1 MTTRILGSKVIFYMM
16 ILCCLSMAG
25 IAQTVFTDNFNRASL
40 SPGGSPSLT
49 YTSVN
54 TGSGSSA
61 ISGSSFLQINNGGT
75 AGRSYVHGPLSS
87 YSSPFTGTLTNN
99 TNIVTWTFNM
109 RYNRTTAPSGF
120 DNNNYGSAVVLAAS
134 SGTLT
139 GGNGYAV
146 VYGGTEA
153 TKRYKLVSYSGGLDA
168 NGNITDIISSTAAA
182 PANFNNYVSIR
193 VTYNPVSDT
202 WALYFRDDGNSAWAD
217 PSSGVTTQ
225 VGSNTVNTAYTNT
238 ALTNF
243 GYLWNYSTAGGQNAQ
258 FDNFTVSVSTDPL
271 LIPSVGSLSFGNQ
284 IPLTNSP
291 AQTFTF
297 SVDNLSPAAGNV
309 NIDAPNADFEV
320 SNDGASWFSSTSIG
334 YSGGAITNAT
344 VYVRFTPQSAGAKS
358 GDLTFSGG
366 GLSSPPTVALTGTG
380 QAAANIKTWN
390 VNSGNWN
397 TAGSWSPSGVP
408 VAGDIVRFNNSNNI
422 TVTVN
427 TGPATLSGLQFNGS
441 GIVNLQPGG
450 NNRTI
455 TINNPGSALSIS
467 SSSTVNLVGAGNDNI
482 TIAFSGSGNYSEIAG
497 NLNLNV
503 SSGDIGTLNTT
514 NSNTTVTGTLT
525 KAGGTLTS
533 TAANLVF
540 ENGGT
545 YVHAV
550 NGNAIATATWRD
562 GSTCR
567 VTGVT
572 TTVPT
577 VASFA
582 QSFSNF
588 EWDCTGQTSS
598 VSLIG
603 NLTTIRNNFNMVS
616 SGSAVLQMAISGA
629 VFTVNIGGN
638 YTQTGGSLT
647 LNTTSGEAT
656 VNINGNFSMS
666 AGTLTRG
673 AGTGNINFTGT
684 AVQQFSK
691 SGGTISGT
699 LPFTVKTGATV
710 DFGTSVLDGT
720 SATFTSETG
729 STLITSNNGGF
740 SSSGNSGSIQVGG
753 TRTYNNAGSYE
764 FRGSNT
770 GSFTTASNQVAN
782 LAFNRSAGVTIDR
795 DFTVTGT
802 LNLQDG
808 IVTTGSNAITVNAS
822 GNISNASSSN
832 YINGRLNHVY
842 NSTGSKTF
850 PIGKGGNYR
859 PVTLEYLSLTGTST
873 VSAEQ
878 FESALP
884 GTLPANT
891 NLFADRHWD
900 ISQTG
905 GSGLSYRLTLDAT
918 GYTPNGDVVILRN
931 EAGTITSNPT
941 TTPNYTNSSALS
953 AFGLFALG
961 SDCAAVTTANA
972 GPDQTDLLTC
982 GLTSVT
988 LAANTPT
995 FGTGAWSII
1004 SGTGG
1009 SFIDASDPATTFNG
1023 VNGNAYTLRWTV
1035 TNGNCSAFDDVDI
1048 ALNAIPVA
1056 GITNNSGF
1064 TELTC
1069 TNTSVSVTAT
1079 GGATYSWDNGLGTNA
1094 NASITAPGTYTVTVT
1109 TAAGCTDTESII
1121 ITQNIIQPAVPGAI
1135 TGPLDVCPHVN
1146 TGIPITYTS
1155 SPSVGAVSYVWAV
1168 PPGATIQSGQGTTSI
1183 DVLIDNG
1190 FAQTN
1195 QQFKIRAVGANGC
1208 LSDPSSLIVLKNIPA
1223 IPAAISGPT
1232 NACPFVGQPGTV
1244 TYSIAPVANATSY
1257 TWTVQGTGISLVS
1270 GQGTTSVEVSFGVNF
1285 NTGNIRVTANS
1296 NCGNRSPR
1304 TLSISRQIPAAPTAI
1319 NGQTNVCS
1327 FIGTNNPVTYTIDPV
1342 ANATSYTWTAPPN
1355 ATIVSGQGTTSVDVT
1370 FQSGFS
1376 TSVLKVK
1383 SVSNCFTSGD
1393 RQLTL
1398 TAAST
1403 STPGL
1408 ISGPTNACT
1417 FIGTMD
1423 EATYTIRKVTNAV
1436 SYNWTVPT
1444 GATITSH
1451 PAGLGAND
1459 TIITVAFDNSFVSGT
1474 NISVQAVNCNT
1485 SSPRNFTVY
1494 RNTASTPGLISG
1506 PVNVCEYKISPANPS
1521 GTTATYTIR
1530 KVANALS
1537 YNWTAPA
1544 NATITAH
1551 PAGSGVN
1558 DTIVEVTYNSNFVN
1572 GSIQV
1577 SASNGCGTSSTRSL
1591 SLTILN
1597 PGTPGGIDVVQVQA
1611 CPNRIYTYSIAAM
1624 PSNATSI
1631 NWTVPSGGSITSGQG
1646 TTSITVS
1653 YANTAISGTL
1663 SAQALNNCGNS
1674 SIRNLSVKLT
1684 ACPEGGFTG
1693 KAKQQIEPPATSLSI
1708 DIYPNPSA
1716 ESFRVQAKGLQQQ
1729 ETVTLRLLD
1738 LQGREMKRWVMMPA
1752 NMQSFGA
1759 DLKAGTYLLEISQGK
1774 RRQVQKLIKL

>member
-1 MTTRILGSKVIFYMM
+1 MM
-16 ILCCLSMAG
+16 IFCCLSIAG
-25 IAQTVFTDNFNRASL
+25 IAQTVFTDNFNRASI
-40 SPGGSPSLT
+40 SPGGTPSLT
-49 YTSVN
+49 LTSVN
-54 TGSGSSA
+54 TGSGSST
-61 ISGSSFLQINNGGT
+61 ISGSSFLQINNGGS
-75 AGRSYVHGPLSS
+75 AGRSYVHGPLSG
-87 YSSPFTGTLTNN
+87 YDSPFTGTLANN
-99 TNIVTWTFNM
+99 QNIVTWTFNM
-109 RYNRTTAPSGF
+109 RYNRTTVPSGF
-120 DNNNYGSAVVLAAS
+120 DNGNYGTAVVLAAS
-134 SGTLT
+134 TSTFT
-139 GGNGYAV
+139 NGNGYAV

-168 NGNITDIISSTAAA
+168 NANITDIVTNTAAA
-182 PANFNNYVSIR
+182 PANPNNYVSIR
-193 VTYNPVSDT
+193 VTYNPGTNT
-202 WALYFRDDGNSAWAD
+202 WALYFRDDGNSAWSD
-217 PSSGVTTQ
+217 PSTGVNTQ
-225 VGSNTVNTAYTNT
+225 IGSNTVNSTYTGT

-243 GYLWNYSTAGGQNAQ
+243 GYLFNYSTAGGQNAQ
-258 FDNFTVSVSTDPL
+258 FDNFSVSVSTDPYL
-271 LIPSVGSLSFGNQ
+271 SASVSSLAFGNQ
-284 IPLTNSP
+284 IPLTNSV
-291 AQTFTF
+291 AQTFTINAA
-297 SVDNLSPAAGNV
+297 NLSPATGNITV
-309 NIDAPNADFEV
+309 DAPNADFEV
-320 SNDGASWFSSTSIG
+320 SNDGSSWFSSTSIG
-334 YSGGAITNAT
+334 YSGGSISGAT

-358 GDLTFSGG
+358 GNLTFTGG
-366 GLSSPPTVALTGTG
+366 SLSSPPTVALTGTG

-390 VNSGNWN
+390 VNNGNWN
-397 TAGSWSPSGVP
+397 TAGSWTPSGVP

-427 TGPATLSGLQFNGS
+427 TNPATLSGLQFLGS
-441 GIVNLQPGG
+441 GTVTMQPGG
-450 NNRTI
+450 GNRTI
-455 TINNPGSALSIS
+455 NINNPGSGLNIS
-467 SSSTVNLVGAGNDNI
+467 SSSTVTLVGAGNNDV
-482 TIAFSGSGNYSEIAG
+482 TIAFAGSGNYSEISG
-497 NLNLNV
+497 NLNLNIA
-503 SSGDIGTLNTT
+503 SGDFGALNTN

-525 KAGGTLTS
+525 KNGGTLTS
-533 TAANLVF
+533 NAANLVF
-540 ENGGT
+540 ANGGT
-545 YVHAV
+545 YVHAM
-550 NGNAIATATWRD
+550 NGGAIATATWQD

-588 EWDCTGQTSS
+588 EWDCTSQTSS

-629 VFTVNIGGN
+629 IFTVSIGGN
-638 YTQTGGSLT
+638 FTQSGGSLT
-647 LNTTSGEAT
+647 LNTTSGSAT
-656 VNINGNFSMS
+656 VNINGNFTMS
-666 AGTLTRG
+666 GGTLTRG
-673 AGTGNINFTGT
+673 SGTGSINFTGT
-684 AVQQFSK
+684 SVQQFSK
-691 SGGTISGT
+691 SGGTISGSM
-699 LPFTVKTGATV
+699 PFTVKTGATV

-720 SATFTSETG
+720 SATFTSESG
-729 STLITSNNGGF
+729 STLITSNNAGF

-753 TRTYNNAGSYE
+753 TRIYNNAGSYE

-770 GSFTTASNQVAN
+770 GTFTTTSNQVAN
-782 LAFNRSAGVTIDR
+782 LTFNRSAGVTIDR

-808 IVTTGSNAITVNAS
+808 IVTTGANAITVNAS

-832 YINGRLNHVY
+832 YINGRLNQVY
-842 NSTGSKTF
+842 NSTSSKTF

-859 PVTLEYLSLTGTST
+859 PVTLEYLTLTGTST
-873 VSAEQ
+873 VSTEQ

-891 NLFADRHWD
+891 NLFTDRHWD
-900 ISQTG
+900 VSQTG
-905 GSGLSYRLTLDAT
+905 GSAFTYRLTLDAN

-931 EAGTITSNPT
+931 QSGTVTSNPT
-941 TTPNYTNSSALS
+941 TTPNYTNSSGLN

-961 SDCAAVTTANA
+961 SDCAAATTANA
-972 GPDQTDLLTC
+972 GPDQTDALTC
-982 GLTSVT
+982 GLSSVT

-995 FGTGAWSII
+995 YGTGAWSII

-1009 SFIDASDPATTFNG
+1009 SFVDASDPATNFNG

-1048 ALNAIPVA
+1048 TLNANPVA

-1079 GGATYSWDNGLGTNA
+1079 GGATYSWDNGLGNNA
-1094 NASITAPGTYTVTVT
+1094 NASITTPGTYTVTVT
-1109 TAAGCTDTESII
+1109 SAAGCTDTESIV
-1121 ITQNIIQPAVPGAI
+1121 ITQNITPPAVPGAI

-1155 SPSVGAVSYVWAV
+1155 SPAAGAVSYVWAV

-1183 DVLIDNG
+1183 DVLIDNS

-1195 QQFKIRAVGANGC
+1195 QQFKIRAVAANGC

-1223 IPAAISGPT
+1223 IPAAINGPT

-1244 TYSIAPVANATSY
+1244 TYSIAPVQYATSY

-1270 GQGTTSVEVSFGVNF
+1270 GQGTTSVEVSFGLNF

-1370 FQSGFS
+1370 FQTGFS

-1417 FIGTMD
+1417 FIGSMD
-1423 EATYTIRKVTNAV
+1423 EATYIIRKVTNAV

-1506 PVNVCEYKISPANPS
+1506 PVNVCEYKISPSNPS

-1537 YNWTAPA
+1537 YNWTAPV
-1544 NATITAH
+1544 NASITAH
-1551 PAGSGVN
+1551 PAGPGVN
-1558 DTIVEVTYNSNFVN
+1558 DTIVEVTFNSNFVN

-1577 SASNGCGTSSTRSL
+1577 SATNGCGTSTNRSL
-1591 SLTILN
+1591 SLTTLN

-1611 CPNRIYTYSIAAM
+1611 CPNRVYTYSIAAL

-1631 NWTVPSGGSITSGQG
+1631 NWTVPSGGTITSGQG
-1646 TTSITVS
+1646 STSITVS
-1653 YANTAISGTL
+1653 YANTAISGTV

-1674 SIRNLSVKLT
+1674 SIRNLTVKLS
-1684 ACPEGGFTG
+1684 ACPEGVFAG
-1693 KAKQQIEPPATSLSI
+1693 KGKVQPVMADQGLELEL
-1708 DIYPNPSA
+1708 YPNPSTEA
-1716 ESFRVQAKGLQQQ
+1716 FRIQARGLNQQQ
-1729 ETVTLRLLD
+1729 TVTVRLLD
-1738 LQGREMKRWVMMPA
+1738 LQGRELKRWVMMPS

-1759 DLKAGTYLLEISQGK
+1759 DLKAGTYLLELSQGK
-1774 RRQVQKLIKL
+1774 RRQVARLIKQ